1 MVWQFLRSHSRLQ
14 QFFFYH
20 LRPIYT
26 RLRYYNVF
34 GKTLNLRQPQD
45 FEQKLFWLS
54 VYYRHPLIEQ
64 CADKYRVREYIN
76 KCGCTDILNTLYGAY
91 DNAQDIPFSSLPNR
105 FVVKSN
111 RGSGDNFFC
120 LDKTSL
126 HTEGAISLFES
137 WREHT
142 YGIDTAEYQYARMPF
157 KLVVERY
164 LKDNENTDWMEYQFF
179 CFNGKPAAIL
189 VRNDL
194 ETNGKQPFAMSYSL
208 DWQRMYLREGEEQF
222 TASLPHPATLDKM
235 IDYATRL
242 AKPFPHVRVD
252 FYEVNGKLY
261 FGELTFSTHGNVF
274 ENYKQSTLEQWNQL
288 LTLPKKYTARDRY

>member
-1 MVWQFLRSHSRLQ
+1 M
-14 QFFFYH
+14 
-20 LRPIYT
+20 
-26 RLRYYNVF
+26 RYFNVF
-34 GKTLNLRQPQD
+34 GKRLNLRHPQD

-64 CADKYRVREYIN
+64 CADKYRVREYVEQ
-76 KCGCTDILNTLYGAY
+76 CGCGDILNTLYGAY
-91 DNAQDIPFSSLPNR
+91 DKAEDIPFNELPNQ

-126 HTEGAISLFES
+126 HIEGAVRLLDS

-142 YGIDTAEYQYARMPF
+142 YGIETAEYQYAKMPF

-164 LKDNENTDWMEYQFF
+164 LKASGQTDWVEYQFF
-179 CFNGKPAAIL
+179 CFNGIPVSVL

-194 ETNGKQPFAMSYSL
+194 ETAGGQPFAESYSMN
-208 DWQRMYLREGEEQF
+208 WQRQYLRKDEEQMTF
-222 TASLPHPATLDKM
+222 DVPRPVSFDKM
-235 IDYATRL
+235 KEYAFRL
-242 AKPFPHVRVD
+242 ARPFPHVRVD
-252 FYEVNGKLY
+252 FYEVNGHLY

-274 ENYKQSTLEQWNQL
+274 ENYKESTLIEWNRL
-288 LTLPKKYTARDRY
+288 LTLPKPYIKNDRY